1 MLPLRARFAS
11 TGVGIGVAAADFG
24 KSVGGHKVQDT
35 GGRRQKAESRRQKAE
50 SSVPRELR
58 N

>member
-35 GGRRQKAESRRQKAE
+35 GGRRQKAES
-50 SSVPRELR
+50 SVPRELR